1 MAIGQKM
8 TIKIHEDD
16 AGVVVF
22 DSVQI
27 VPFTYAPA
35 YYTDDVFHPHEIFGP
50 GPGHQLITFVGATT
64 VKKED
69 FVGST
74 NDAFVVQVTTDS
86 GNPFSTS
93 QTIAQLTTLAKNAV
107 NAVYGNGEAGDP
119 S

>member
-27 VPFTYAPA
+27 VPFTYAPS
-35 YYTDDVFHPHEIFGP
+35 YYTDD
-50 GPGHQLITFVGATT
+50 QLTTFVGATT

-93 QTIAQLTTLAKNAV
+93 QTIAQLTTLAQNAV

>member
-27 VPFTYAPA
+27 VPFTHAP
-35 YYTDDVFHPHEIFGP
+35 G
-50 GPGHQLITFVGATT
+50 
-64 VKKED
+64 

-74 NDAFVVQVTTDS
+74 TVMKEDFIGSPNDAFIVQVTTDS

-93 QTIAQLTTLAKNAV
+93 QTIAQLTTLAEDAV
-107 NAVYGNGEAGDP
+107 NAVYGNGEAGAP

>member
-1 MAIGQKM
+1 MPIGQKM

-16 AGVVVF
+16 AGDVVF
-22 DSVQI
+22 DSVEI
-27 VPFTYAPA
+27 VEMNHAAGFT
-35 YYTDDVFHPHEIFGP
+35 
-50 GPGHQLITFVGATT
+50 GATT

-69 FVGST
+69 FTGSP
-74 NDAFVVQVTTDS
+74 NDKFVVQVTTDS
-86 GNPFSTS
+86 ANLFSTG